1 MDYEIVKYIA
11 YLSDKKK
18 KKQLIKFLQKFPEF
32 KEIID
37 LISENE

>member
-18 KKQLIKFLQKFPEF
+18 KNNLLNFCKNSQNLKKSLI
-32 KEIID
+32 
-37 LISENE
+37 